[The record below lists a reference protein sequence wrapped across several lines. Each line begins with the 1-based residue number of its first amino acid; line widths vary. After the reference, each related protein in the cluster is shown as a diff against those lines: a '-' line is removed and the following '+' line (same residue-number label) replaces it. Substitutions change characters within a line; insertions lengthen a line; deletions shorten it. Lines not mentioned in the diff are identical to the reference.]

1 MFYFQEIYD
10 NGFSIIAPW
19 GEGLAHFAKLTRWP
33 EPRALVEKNR
43 TSRYPTVFVAARWT
57 VYLKLLFQSYKYQ

>member
-43 TSRYPTVFVAARWT
+43 TSPLPYGFCRCEVDCVFKTVIS
-57 VYLKLLFQSYKYQ
+57 KL